1 MKQNMTNTNFC
12 NIQFSRKT
20 HRGFTLIEV
29 MVVVVILGIL
39 GAVVLPNIMDE
50 PGKARIIKAKQDIAQ
65 LESALDRY
73 KLDNFTYPTT
83 DQGLEALV
91 KKPSGAPEPKN
102 YKASGY
108 IKKLKTDPWGNPYL
122 YLSPGVRG
130 KIDIY
135 SYGPDQQQS
144 DDDIGNWD
152 NN

>member
-1 MKQNMTNTNFC
+1 MRSTKFKRVNLPLKAQ
-12 NIQFSRKT
+12 Q
-20 HRGFTLIEV
+20 GFTLIEV

-50 PGKARIIKAKQDIAQ
+50 PGKARIVKAKQDIAS

-73 KLDNFTYPTT
+73 KLDNYAYPSTE
-83 DQGLEALV
+83 QGLEALA
-91 KKPSGAPEPKN
+91 KKPAGTPEPKN
-102 YKASGY
+102 YKTGGY

-122 YLSPGVRG
+122 YLSPGVHAA
-130 KIDIY
+130 IDIF

>member
-1 MKQNMTNTNFC
+1 MKQNISHKKLNKN
-12 NIQFSRKT
+12 NQ
-20 HRGFTLIEV
+20 HGFTLIEV

-91 KKPSGAPEPKN
+91 KKPSGTPEPKN
-102 YKASGY
+102 YKTSGY
-108 IKKLKTDPWGNPYL
+108 IKKLKSDPWGSAYL

-130 KIDIY
+130 QIDIY

-144 DDDIGNWD
+144 EDDIGNW
-152 NN
+152 NNN

>member
-1 MKQNMTNTNFC
+1 MKQNISHKKLNKN
-12 NIQFSRKT
+12 NQQ
-20 HRGFTLIEV
+20 GFTLIEV

-91 KKPSGAPEPKN
+91 KKPSGTPEPKN
-102 YKASGY
+102 YKTSGY
-108 IKKLKTDPWGNPYL
+108 IKKLKSDPWGSAYL

-130 KIDIY
+130 QIDIY

-144 DDDIGNWD
+144 EDDIGNW
-152 NN
+152 NNN